1 LEFLI
6 VYLPVLA
13 CGAVMFFCLRHMSMG
28 SKQQTDDKTDV
39 ATKQEIAELR
49 EELARLRAE
58 RTLAAAEETRD
69 G

>member
-6 VYLPVLA
+6 AYLPVLA
-13 CGAVMFFCLRHMSMG
+13 CGAVMFICLRHTSMG
-28 SKQQTDDKTDV
+28 SKQQTDDKMDV
-39 ATKQEIAELR
+39 ATKQEIAELH

-58 RTLAAAEETRD
+58 RTLASSGETLD

>member
-1 LEFLI
+1 MEFLI
-6 VYLPVLA
+6 AYLPVLA

-28 SKQQTDDKTDV
+28 GKQQTDDNIDV
-39 ATKQEIAELR
+39 ATRQEIAELR

-58 RTLAAAEETRD
+58 RTRASAEETRD

>member
-1 LEFLI
+1 MEFLI
-6 VYLPVLA
+6 AYLPVLA
-13 CGAVMFFCLRHMSMG
+13 CGAVMFFCMRHMSMG
-28 SKQQTDDKTDV
+28 GKQQNDDAADV

-58 RTLAAAEETRD
+58 RALASTEESGD

>member
-1 LEFLI
+1 LELLI
-6 VYLPVLA
+6 AYLPVLA
-13 CGAVMFFCLRHMSMG
+13 CGAVMFFCFRHMAMG
-28 SKQQTDDKTDV
+28 GKQQTDDNMDV

-58 RTLAAAEETRD
+58 RTLARAEETRD

>member
-6 VYLPVLA
+6 AYLPVLA
-13 CGAVMFFCLRHMSMG
+13 CGAVMFFCFRHMSMG
-28 SKQQTDDKTDV
+28 SKQQTDDQLDV

-58 RTLAAAEETRD
+58 RTLAAPQETRD

>member
-1 LEFLI
+1 MEFLI
-6 VYLPVLA
+6 AYLPVLA

-28 SKQQTDDKTDV
+28 SKQQNDDKVDV

-58 RTLAAAEETRD
+58 RTLASSEESRD

>member
-6 VYLPVLA
+6 AYLPVLA
-13 CGAVMFFCLRHMSMG
+13 GGAVMFLCLRHMSMG
-28 SKQQTDDKTDV
+28 SKQQTDDNMDV

-58 RTLAAAEETRD
+58 RTLAAPEETRD

>member
-6 VYLPVLA
+6 AYLPVLA

-28 SKQQTDDKTDV
+28 GKQHTDDNIDV

-58 RTLAAAEETRD
+58 RTLASTDKTRD

>member
-6 VYLPVLA
+6 AYLPVLA

-28 SKQQTDDKTDV
+28 SKQQTDDKMDV

-58 RTLAAAEETRD
+58 RTLASSEETRD